1 MIGVKTMQEIKEFEY
16 KEEGVVNQTI
26 GAMIALFVGLGVVAL
41 VVILVG
47 VLSGKAYN
55 TVEADIS
62 ALADVNAESGATISG
77 NPIIEQDINNAIHH
91 GFSSFNDGVAF
102 LPIIVLA
109 LVFFLVLAL
118 LATGMRPFSGGAS
131 AI

>member
-1 MIGVKTMQEIKEFEY
+1 MQEIKEFEY

-26 GAMIALFVGLGVVAL
+26 GAMIALFVGLGVVSL
-41 VVILVG
+41 VIILVG
-47 VLSGKAYN
+47 VLGGKAYSV
-55 TVEADIS
+55 TETDID
-62 ALADVNAESGATISG
+62 AIEDLTIRGDVNGAVQ
-77 NPIIEQDINNAIHH
+77 EA
-91 GFSSFNDGVAF
+91 FSSFNDGVAF

-118 LATGMRPFSGGAS
+118 LATGMRPFSGGGS